1 MTNDEFLSMLN
12 SEFENLEKEYQ
23 SAKQKAEGTSRFN
36 PEYEEYQYQFM
47 IVEEK
52 FNALKKLASLPAY
65 ARIQA
70 MSDIEIEEY
79 KKDKVEELDSI
90 IKENQQRIEELHH
103 NWGQAPALKKMN
115 EELEEKQKEIKAM
128 TSEETKKVLSYK
140 IKDSYNLAQEIEK
153 CEKTIDKFTELQASM
168 THDNV
173 EKSKI
178 YDMAK
183 LWTKYKNICEEQKKA
198 ETDIIIID
206 PRLPD
211 GLKRKIAGEGLH
223 IRKETEKDLIYKY
236 NNNYNFCH
244 LDRLMEIVQK
254 FEEGPFKQQKEFFNS
269 QCTEKKLLNLASKR
283 EWPTKANPVEAKV
296 DMEFLQQHAD
306 KLEDDDLSNL
316 QSLVEK
322 RNKLSRKIFK
332 NKITKSELQHLNEA
346 VAYERERIYRD
357 IMFWYDHQWYDEGKL
372 SPIHF
377 PDDYYKGILYGSFD
391 LRGINI
397 LDINELKKELKSSKE
412 EIVQSEQL
420 IKKLKEKIQEEKA
433 RQENLKQKYESEKAE
448 VAQQIRTLAGE
459 KYKETNIHFEP
470 VYGHDSSN
478 SLRDFAEAQGKIY
491 EKEIIDKV
499 QREAKKQADIRE
511 NELKGISKKVNPLQA
526 KQVDKQ
532 IDEMLD
538 ELNIETL
545 DAEVSHD
552 MKK

>member
-23 SAKQKAEGTSRFN
+23 SAKQKAEGTFRSN

-79 KKDKVEELDSI
+79 NKDKVEELDSI
-90 IKENQQRIEELHH
+90 IKKNQQRIEELHH
-103 NWGQAPALKKMN
+103 NWGQAPELKKMN

-211 GLKRKIAGEGLH
+211 GLKRKIDGGLH
-223 IRKETEKDLIYKY
+223 IRKETDKDIIYKY
-236 NNNYNFCH
+236 NNSSRFGN

-269 QCTEKKLLNLASKR
+269 QCTEKN
-283 EWPTKANPVEAKV
+283 
-296 DMEFLQQHAD
+296 F
-306 KLEDDDLSNL
+306 
-316 QSLVEK
+316 
-322 RNKLSRKIFK
+322 
-332 NKITKSELQHLNEA
+332 
-346 VAYERERIYRD
+346 
-357 IMFWYDHQWYDEGKL
+357 
-372 SPIHF
+372 
-377 PDDYYKGILYGSFD
+377 
-391 LRGINI
+391 
-397 LDINELKKELKSSKE
+397 
-412 EIVQSEQL
+412 
-420 IKKLKEKIQEEKA
+420 
-433 RQENLKQKYESEKAE
+433 
-448 VAQQIRTLAGE
+448 
-459 KYKETNIHFEP
+459 
-470 VYGHDSSN
+470 
-478 SLRDFAEAQGKIY
+478 
-491 EKEIIDKV
+491 
-499 QREAKKQADIRE
+499 
-511 NELKGISKKVNPLQA
+511 
-526 KQVDKQ
+526 
-532 IDEMLD
+532 
-538 ELNIETL
+538 
-545 DAEVSHD
+545 
-552 MKK
+552 